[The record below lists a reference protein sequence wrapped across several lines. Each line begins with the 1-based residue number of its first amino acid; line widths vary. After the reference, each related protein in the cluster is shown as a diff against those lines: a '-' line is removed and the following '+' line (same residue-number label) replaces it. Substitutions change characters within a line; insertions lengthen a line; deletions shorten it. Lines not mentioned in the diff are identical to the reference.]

1 MDTDSARELFYSARV
16 ARLATMSPRGPHL
29 VPVVFAVIG
38 NRIVSAVDHK
48 AKTTTRLARL
58 ANIAADPRV
67 CVLTDHY
74 DDDWNALWWVRADGL
89 ARVVDTEQA
98 ADAVAALVAKYPQ
111 YAERSPVGPVVEV
124 DVTRWSGWHAQQ
136 RQGQ

>member
-1 MDTDSARELFYSARV
+1 
-16 ARLATMSPRGPHL
+16 